1 MESYMNLFQLALAT
15 FLLTLTL
22 SSNTQAQ
29 EWKRIPCDQV
39 KFKTSIPFQKC
50 DYQLDGHREIWAA
63 AFHDEI
69 SSAFVGV
76 YTHKNGMNLRNGTGY
91 ATGAEAYRVF
101 FDKYPAPSD
110 LIQRGKWL
118 SFPAT
123 VLAAQSKRKMNCLQ
137 FFKPGPVARAGYLW
151 TAIAALCV
159 SNGEVPESAADL
171 VLESLQVS
179 IK

>member
-1 MESYMNLFQLALAT
+1 MNLFQLALAT
-15 FLLTLTL
+15 FLSTLTL

-29 EWKRIPCDQV
+29 QWKTIPCDQV

-50 DYQLDGHREIWAA
+50 DYQSLEFRELWTAV
-63 AFHDEI
+63 FHDEN
-69 SSAFVGV
+69 SSALVAV
-76 YTHKNGMNLRNGTGY
+76 YTSTRGMNLERGASY
-91 ATGAEAYRVF
+91 ATGAAAYREF

-110 LIQRGKWL
+110 LVEKGKWL

-123 VLAAQSKRKMNCLQ
+123 VIATFGRRKMNCLQ
-137 FFKPGPVARAGYLW
+137 SFKPGPLARAGYLW